1 MGKPIRYYP
10 LSNGFMLVAILGFI
24 ITMIYSDHFGATWGF
39 TLALF
44 FVIMFISSLI
54 TMTRA
59 PLRDE
64 HIEAL
69 TPHLAKK
76 RKATKKKT
84 ANKKK

>member
-24 ITMIYSDHFGATWGF
+24 ITMIYSDHFGPTWGF

-59 PLRDE
+59 PVDDE

-69 TPHLAKK
+69 TPQSSK
-76 RKATKKKT
+76 KKKT
-84 ANKKK
+84 NKQAKKKK